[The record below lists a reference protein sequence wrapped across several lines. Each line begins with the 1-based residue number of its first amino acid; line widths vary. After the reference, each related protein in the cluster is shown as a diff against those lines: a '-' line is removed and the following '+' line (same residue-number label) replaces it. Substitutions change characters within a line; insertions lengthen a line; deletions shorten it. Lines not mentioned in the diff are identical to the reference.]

1 MFRWGIDHG
10 AAVPEWKSGSE
21 FRVLPINERLAIA
34 QGFAAMGHL
43 QFPGPVSAWAY
54 WALLVGLLLPAAV
67 VDWRTLKIP
76 KQLSLLLWALGP
88 LTGIVRGAWLGALG
102 MPVFVLSPGGV
113 VVGAVDGLLF
123 SLAGFAL
130 GFVMFFILWLLRACG
145 GGDVKLFA
153 GIGAFVGPV
162 EAVRI
167 LVASQVVIALILIVG
182 LFRRGGKAH
191 ESPPKH
197 TTGSDALNAKK
208 RKRRVSYSF
217 PLFLATCIILLWDL
231 RSDLR
236 IAAPKSDSPRATHI
250 ESSHDSSPPT
260 DR

>member
-1 MFRWGIDHG
+1 VFRSGIDHG
-10 AAVPEWKSGSE
+10 AVITEWKSGSE
-21 FRVLPINERLAIA
+21 FIVRPIIKRLAIA

-43 QFPGPVSAWAY
+43 QFPGPISAWAY
-54 WALLVGLLLPAAV
+54 WVLLLGLLLPAAV
-67 VDWRTLKIP
+67 IDWRTLKIP
-76 KQLSLLLWALGP
+76 KHLSLSLWVLGP
-88 LTGIVRGAWLGALG
+88 FLSIGRGAFLGALG
-102 MPVFVLSPGGV
+102 IPVFTLSPRGA
-113 VVGAVDGLLF
+113 VVGAIDGLLF

-153 GIGAFVGPV
+153 GIGAFVGPI

-182 LFRRGGKAH
+182 LFRRGEKAH
-191 ESPPKH
+191 ESPSRH
-197 TTGSDALNAKK
+197 TTGNDALNAKK

-217 PLFLATCIILLWDL
+217 PLFLATGIILLWDL

-236 IAAPKSDSPRATHI
+236 IAAPKPDSPRATHI
-250 ESSHDSSPPT
+250 EPSHEPSPPT